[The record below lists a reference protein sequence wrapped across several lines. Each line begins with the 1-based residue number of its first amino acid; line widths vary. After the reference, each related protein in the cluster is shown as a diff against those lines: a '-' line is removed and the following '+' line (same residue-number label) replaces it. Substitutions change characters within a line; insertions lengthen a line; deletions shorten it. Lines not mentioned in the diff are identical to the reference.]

1 MNVAL
6 GADHGGF
13 ELKQYLSALLKKNH
27 YEIIDEGNFT
37 FDPQDD
43 YPDFAKK
50 VAETV
55 AAGKAERGI
64 IICGSGV
71 GACITANKIKGIRA
85 CLCHD
90 TYSAHQGV
98 EHDAMNILCLGAR
111 IIGTELAKE
120 LVFSFLNAKFINE
133 ERFVRRLEKINSID
147 KQ

>member
-1 MNVAL
+1 MKIAI

-13 ELKQYLSALLKKNH
+13 ELKQYLVELLKKNN
-27 YEIIDEGNFT
+27 YDILDEGNHT
-37 FDPQDD
+37 FDSNDD

-55 AAGKAERGI
+55 AAGRAERGI
-64 IICGSGV
+64 ILCGSGV
-71 GACITANKIKGIRA
+71 GACVTANKFKGIRA

-133 ERFVRRLEKINSID
+133 ERFMRRLEKINKID
-147 KQ
+147 K

>member
-1 MNVAL
+1 MKIAL

-13 ELKQYLSALLKKNH
+13 ELKTDLVDLLIKENFDVIDAGNH
-27 YEIIDEGNFT
+27 EYDSK
-37 FDPQDD
+37 DD

-50 VAETV
+50 VAQMV
-55 AAGKAERGI
+55 SAGDAERGI

-71 GACITANKIKGIRA
+71 GACIAANKFKDVRA

-111 IIGTELAKE
+111 IIGVELAKE
-120 LVFSFLNAKFINE
+120 LVFSFLNAKFIEE
-133 ERFVRRLEKINSID
+133 ERFIRRLEKLKQFD
-147 KQ
+147 K